1 VNKLTKKNGDPSTAL
16 VACFAFEEISFTKR
30 SAAEIVDVVRSSRA
44 VLDIQH
50 FKQTGLTMRTLETLG
65 AGKKLITT
73 NPDVKEYDFYD
84 RGRVMVIDRSN
95 PAAALNLEFFREDD
109 RKVSELVID
118 SYSIGSW
125 LKDILNES

>member
-1 VNKLTKKNGDPSTAL
+1 M
-16 VACFAFEEISFTKR
+16 
-30 SAAEIVDVVRSSRA
+30 DVVRSSRA

-84 RGRVMVIDRSN
+84 EGRVMTIDRAN

-109 RKVSELVID
+109 SQVPEAVIDGYSIAVGTLRERELVGGYTCIWQPCLIID
-118 SYSIGSW
+118 RPNFLLSSQ
-125 LKDILNES
+125 EFV